1 MILDSM
7 SHEEKSKYLN
17 KVREKIS
24 RISDSIVF
32 RTCKHLKKNEWK
44 FLGFHNITVD
54 DDCYT
59 YLIKVRRLRNN
70 YDVVIFAYVYINR
83 NNGSRY
89 LLGFLPSDDK
99 IIYTYDLHVFERY
112 RERFLQD
119 NSLSI
124 NDTIRKFFTRNEAG
138 CYLSVETGAA
148 YIVPDGVLLSY
159 EDLKISS
166 IMVVRYKT
174 FITEAMLKAD
184 QADLSPSNPENQT
197 SAETMGDGEERRKL
211 IRDYNSCI

>member
-7 SHEEKSKYLN
+7 SYEEKSKYLN
-17 KVREKIS
+17 KVREKIH

-32 RTCKHLKKNEWK
+32 RTCKYLKKNEWK
-44 FLGFHNITVD
+44 FLGFHNVTVD
-54 DDCYT
+54 GDCYT

-138 CYLSVETGAA
+138 CYLSLETGAA
-148 YIVPDGVLLSY
+148 YVVPDGVLLSY

-166 IMVVRYKT
+166 IIVVRYKT

-184 QADLSPSNPENQT
+184 QADLSPSIPENQT
-197 SAETMGDGEERRKL
+197 SAETMGNGEERHKL
-211 IRDYNSCI
+211 IRSYNSCI